1 MPLQQYVV
9 RKQDHLWEI
18 WLGRELLSNQP
29 SYVEALNVADA
40 LAEAAVQRGE
50 PSRIMIGTHDGVA
63 VEFPMRPRPH
73 RPSVDRA

>member
-29 SYVEALNVADA
+29 SYVDALNAADA
-40 LAEAAVQRGE
+40 LAQAAVQRGE
-50 PSRIMIGTHDGVA
+50 PSRIMIGTTDGVA
-63 VEFPMRPRPH
+63 VEFPIRRPPR
-73 RPSVDRA
+73 RPSADPA